1 MGTGVLIAV
10 IVVPVVVVIVVAVV
24 AYCWCTKRQNTP
36 SGATPEGTE
45 LL

>member
-1 MGTGVLIAV
+1 MATGVLLAA
-10 IVVPVVVVIVVAVV
+10 IVVPVVVAVVVAVV
-24 AYCWCTKRQNTP
+24 VYLWCTKRQNTP

>member
-1 MGTGVLIAV
+1 MGTGVLVAA
-10 IVVPVVVVIVVAVV
+10 IVVPVVVVIVVAVA
-24 AYCWCTKRQNTP
+24 AYCWCKNRQNTP